1 LWYNAYPAQVFM
13 GDAGSLALSAGLVAV
28 AFMSGWWLLLPVI
41 GIVFVVEGVSDVIQI
56 GYFKMTGGKRVFKMA
71 PIHYHFQ
78 MSGWT
83 ETQVVMRFWIVGIL
97 GGFTG
102 LALAMV
108 D

>member
-1 LWYNAYPAQVFM
+1 M